1 VVSNVGT
8 QNQVRVNWTEPST
21 NGDAISN
28 YYVTMS
34 GGNGPAQI
42 QTIPGTVR
50 TATFAA
56 DNSEAAYAF
65 TVQAE
70 NKAGKGA
77 VSQPSA
83 PRRATGKL
91 ATVSGVTATPAN
103 TAGAGRQL
111 TVNFNRLT
119 AAERN
124 GSADSEV
131 SYSYNASNGASGP
144 VVPGQTIGGFANGSQ
159 VSITVIA
166 NSAVAPSSNAST
178 PAAATPFGNPGTPAA
193 GGQNGAL
200 NDQTVTLSWSSPS
213 TSTNDVAVTKI
224 RISPGGGWESVAPSG
239 SRTIN
244 TGGWQQSRT
253 ISVQTFNSLGTAS
266 AEVSATA
273 TSGRQGLWETKLT
286 PGTGLVRSCTYTLGG
301 ANYRPAPYYDC
312 DGINAHRAPWL
323 YTDDADRLVV
333 RCYIIQSD
341 HWTPDP
347 IRTWYRIESGST
359 QSVGRYVVAGSTT
372 IGEPSSSGVPPC

>member
-1 VVSNVGT
+1 MTGGGRAPQTQAIAGT
-8 QNQVRVNWTEPST
+8 LR
-21 NGDAISN
+21 A
-28 YYVTMS
+28 
-34 GGNGPAQI
+34 
-42 QTIPGTVR
+42 
-50 TATFAA
+50 ATFTA
-56 DNSEAAYAF
+56 DNSETAYSF

-70 NKAGKGA
+70 NKAGKGP
-77 VSQPSA
+77 VSSGST

-91 ATVSGVTATPAN
+91 GTVSSVSTAPAN
-103 TAGAGRQL
+103 TDGAGRQL
-111 TVNFNRLT
+111 TINFKELT

-124 GSADSEV
+124 GSAREEV
-131 SYSYNASNGASGP
+131 SYSYNASNGTTGS
-144 VVPGQTIGGFANGSQ
+144 VVPGQQVGGFANGAA
-159 VSITVIA
+159 VSITVVA
-166 NSAVAPSSNAST
+166 NSSVAPSSDASARAT
-178 PAAATPFGNPGTPAA
+178 ATPYGSPGTPSA